1 MSAPATLST
10 PNLTHIA
17 LHCADL
23 NRSVDFYDRMCGLKV
38 VHKRQHA
45 ETTVAWIAEPGRE
58 CRLVMVL
65 IGGAK
70 SHARQAEDDF
80 SHLGFAVATK
90 ASVDDIV
97 ASAVSYGYEVSWQPT
112 ELPYPVGYFC
122 GVRDPDGNVIE
133 FSYGQPLGPG
143 SEDKMRKLIA
153 ETAPA

>member
-1 MSAPATLST
+1 MSAPDPLPA

-23 NRSVDFYDRMCGLKV
+23 GRSIEFYERMCGLKV
-38 VHKRQHA
+38 VHKRNDA
-45 ETTVAWIAEPGRE
+45 GTTVAWIAEPGRE

-65 IGGAK
+65 IDGAK
-70 SHARQAEDDF
+70 SRMRQAEDDF
-80 SHLGFAVATK
+80 SHLGFAVTTK
-90 ASVDDIV
+90 AAVDDIV

-122 GVRDPDGNVIE
+122 GVRDPDGNVVE

-143 SEDKMRKLIA
+143 SEDKMHKLMA